1 MQASETKLEQIIEGT
16 KQYVVP
22 LFQRPY
28 SWKEPQWKAL
38 WSDLV
43 ELCEADNPRPHFM
56 GSIVTM
62 PTTAIPEGISKYL
75 LIDGQ
80 QRLTTIFILL
90 SALRDIVKTSEEK
103 LAEEI
108 NDILVNRHKTGLD
121 YYKLQPTQLDR
132 SVFHQ
137 IVKLENPVD
146 ESDVSDCYSFFK
158 KKIGQSNL
166 QLQKIKEIICQK
178 LSLVSVV
185 LSHDDDPYLVFESL
199 NARGR
204 PLTQAD
210 LIRNYF
216 FMRIHADEQ
225 ESVYEEYWEPMQKLL
240 GDNLTEFI
248 RHYLTKA
255 GIVVNQS
262 DIYFQIKDRIGTSD
276 ALSYLKDLCVF
287 SKYYAKLLDPN
298 KEPEE
303 DVSKYLNRLN
313 RLELAIV
320 HPFLLN
326 CYEDWQQNHINK
338 QEFINIIQILEN
350 FLLRRFVCNVQT
362 QGLNRF
368 FASLY
373 LQISKNIEVNSN
385 NFIDK
390 LKVALQNQKY
400 PKDADFRAR
409 LVDVELYGG
418 NRSGKCKLILES
430 IEEFYNHRER
440 VSFSGL
446 SIEHVMPQT
455 LTDDWKV
462 RLGEDWAITHELLL
476 HTLGNVTLTGYNADL
491 SNRSFESKKN
501 WLKESNLELNKYFDS
516 KDSWI
521 KEDIEERAAILAN
534 ISLQIWSYFGEESR
548 ASSVVSPRR
557 STGESPQIVYFSG
570 KEYPVRSWRDVL
582 EVTLN
587 AIADAEPELF
597 ANIISELPRFVGYDK
612 NIFRRSCQLRN
623 GVFIEVNLSSQ
634 DIKKVCR
641 RAIEIVEISS
651 DEWRVE
657 TR

>member
-28 SWKEPQWKAL
+28 SWKKTQWESL
-38 WSDLV
+38 WNDLV

-90 SALRDIVKTSEEK
+90 SALRDIAKTSDEE

-108 NDILVNRHKTGLD
+108 NNTILVNPFKKGLD
-121 YYKLQPTQLDR
+121 YYKLQPTQSDR
-132 SVFHQ
+132 GVFHE
-137 IVKLENPVD
+137 IIRLENPVG
-146 ESDVSDCYSFFK
+146 ESDVSNCYSFFK
-158 KKIGQSNL
+158 KKIVQSNL
-166 QLQKIKEIICQK
+166 QLQRIKKIICRN

-185 LSHDDDPYLVFESL
+185 LSHDDDPYLVFEGL
-199 NARGR
+199 NAKGR

-225 ESVYEEYWEPMQKLL
+225 ESVYEKYWEPMQKLL

-430 IEEFYNHRER
+430 IEEFYKHRER
-440 VSFSGL
+440 VSFSEL

-491 SNRSFESKKN
+491 SNKSFESKKRR
-501 WLKESNLELNKYFDS
+501 LKESNLELNKYFDS

-521 KEDIEERAAILAN
+521 KEDIEERAAILAD
-534 ISLQIWSYFGEESR
+534 ISLQIWSYFGE
-548 ASSVVSPRR
+548 
-557 STGESPQIVYFSG
+557 
-570 KEYPVRSWRDVL
+570 
-582 EVTLN
+582 
-587 AIADAEPELF
+587 
-597 ANIISELPRFVGYDK
+597 
-612 NIFRRSCQLRN
+612 
-623 GVFIEVNLSSQ
+623 
-634 DIKKVCR
+634 
-641 RAIEIVEISS
+641 
-651 DEWRVE
+651 
-657 TR
+657 